1 MTLYLILISST
12 VRGDAV
18 WKLLHVSPSIQHVIL
33 SHVRQYGAWTDWKQ
47 PDLLHHLYAQY
58 QQEIARESDR
68 EHMEMYVSEQDEC
81 SIPYMSCQ
89 LPHRNQMVIQ
99 EGEQNHSIDLI
110 QLNKYIG
117 RVMV

>member
-1 MTLYLILISST
+1 MTLSLILISSI

-33 SHVRQYGAWTDWKQ
+33 AHVRQYGAWTDWKQ
-47 PDLLHHLYAQY
+47 PDLLHHLYAQH
-58 QQEIARESDR
+58 QQEIERENDR

-81 SIPYMSCQ
+81 SIQCMSCH
-89 LPHRNQMVIQ
+89 LPHCNQMVLQ
-99 EGEQNHSIDLI
+99 EGEQTHQIDLV
-110 QLNKYIG
+110 QLNRYIG